1 MGMTGRQRR
10 RMNAGEQSEPDP
22 CCSVWR
28 WAICGAVSD
37 QASTPHT
44 RNRRHRAFS
53 HARRNSDCDRLGSST
68 SNVSQADPLTVLC
81 WRPIHVTPVG
91 FKSDSHFRFCVR
103 SWSLVIVRG
112 RSWSGLVMAR

>member
-10 RMNAGEQSEPDP
+10 RMNAEQSEPDP

-28 WAICGAVSD
+28 WAICGGSPD

-53 HARRNSDCDRLGSST
+53 HARRNSDHDRLGSST
-68 SNVSQADPLTVLC
+68 SNVSQADPHGPLLAADS
-81 WRPIHVTPVG
+81 RYAGG

-103 SWSLVIVRG
+103 SWSLVIARG